1 MTCLVIRASRPIDFV
16 FLEVIQI
23 FTLDKTCFVQGKNQD
38 GRSPHQRKNICI
50 HNFPCL
56 LLGSKSRHGNICKF
70 LVYSQSLTISE
81 LLLTRERRILLRT
94 ASGAS
99 RFLYI
104 TVRYG
109 SLFVDLQPHFGSR
122 SRDTSHEHIA
132 RDPKA
137 SCEVAR
143 SNIDQI

>member
-1 MTCLVIRASRPIDFV
+1 MNLIRDSDQHESTVPTAHVFFLSRPCV
-16 FLEVIQI
+16 CVHR
-23 FTLDKTCFVQGKNQD
+23 D
-38 GRSPHQRKNICI
+38 GNLII
-50 HNFPCL
+50 
-56 LLGSKSRHGNICKF
+56 
-70 LVYSQSLTISE
+70 E

-104 TVRYG
+104 TDRYG